1 MADERVC
8 KQFMKACKLSGSED
22 ATTMTRMCSRNIRR
36 FFWDDVADLEGVD
49 MRHCEEKVFKNL
61 MNKKHQHIRVDPAHV
76 DAYITNLA
84 HEITKIKR
92 GDTKLPRDDPR
103 VTVTKEL
110 LENIVRNTKVMLTGT
125 IEKPNDGRDPVQGK
139 GGKPGAKLH
148 EKAEPNRTMEN
159 MNYRFRRPDLPK
171 GMKHVFD
178 LRHGKPIVIAKRDY
192 GNLS

>member
-1 MADERVC
+1 MYDVWCCEMIHTCGSTLETLEVEFRSDSGKRGDMADERVC

-49 MRHCEEKVFKNL
+49 MRHCEEK
-61 MNKKHQHIRVDPAHV
+61 
-76 DAYITNLA
+76 
-84 HEITKIKR
+84 
-92 GDTKLPRDDPR
+92 
-103 VTVTKEL
+103 
-110 LENIVRNTKVMLTGT
+110 